1 MNFQLLPRGNRDKT
15 ARTTSADKGSCF
27 PLPADIFYAE
37 TPAKGTLPCS
47 SSAFSLMPYMLFD
60 SFSMSPEMSFAC
72 FTDVSISFMSAA

>member
-1 MNFQLLPRGNRDKT
+1 MNFRLLPRGNRDKT
-15 ARTTSADKGSCF
+15 ARTTSSAEIHALRPTSRLHDK
-27 PLPADIFYAE
+27 

-47 SSAFSLMPYMLFD
+47 SSAFFRMPYMLFD